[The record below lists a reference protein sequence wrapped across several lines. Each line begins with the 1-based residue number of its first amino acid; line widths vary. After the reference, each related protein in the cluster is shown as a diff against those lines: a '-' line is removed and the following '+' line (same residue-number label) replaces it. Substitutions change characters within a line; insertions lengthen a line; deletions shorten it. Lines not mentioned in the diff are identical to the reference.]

1 MSFADTGSTPT
12 MDWLSESDTSPAT
25 ALPASRA
32 LPWVVLIVD
41 DEPDV
46 HTVTRLAL
54 QGIHFRGR
62 PLELLQA
69 NSAAQARA
77 VMQARTDVALILLDV
92 VMESD
97 DAGLE
102 LTRVIREQ
110 LGNLLVR
117 IVLRTGQSG
126 LVPEQQAIVDYD
138 INDYKSKSELTSR
151 QLFTCVIASLR
162 AYDSLLSL
170 ERSRRGLERVLEASA
185 ELFKITALH
194 DFASGLLHQVG
205 AVLGMGSE
213 GLLFIKHDQSEEL
226 VVLAGTG
233 TFEGAELGSVERLHP
248 QALDSVWQ
256 ALQDKS
262 HHIAPEGMVIY
273 VPGSEHTH
281 YVIYAAPME
290 SLSSQDLQ
298 LLSLFCD
305 RISTAVERLSLF
317 DALRRT
323 QTATVL
329 ALADLA
335 EFRDDTTGH
344 HVMRVQDITNAIM
357 AELLRMGAYTDEL
370 TADLLEHAG
379 LASVLHDVGKVSI
392 PDRIL
397 HKPGPLDAEEM
408 RIMRGHARCGGQIL
422 QKALAMSGGQ
432 GCLLYAMQIA
442 AGHHEHWDGQGY
454 PEGQVG
460 RATPLSARI
469 VAVADVFDALTHER
483 PYKKAWR
490 TDAAL
495 TYLHERRGR
504 QFDPLVVDALCA
516 CLARDTPDWV
526 VVDSPE
532 PLPVP
537 LTEP

>member
-1 MSFADTGSTPT
+1 MTNQQDPNP
-12 MDWLSESDTSPAT
+12 MPQLDWLADAADPAPSSAAES
-25 ALPASRA
+25 RQ

-54 QGIHFRGR
+54 QGIQFRGR
-62 PLELLQA
+62 PLQLLGA
-69 NSAAQARA
+69 NSAAQALALVQERP
-77 VMQARTDVALILLDV
+77 DIALILLDV

-97 DAGLE
+97 DAGLQ
-102 LTRVIREQ
+102 LTRVIRET

-126 LVPEQQAIVDYD
+126 LVPEQQVIVDYD

-170 ERSRRGLERVLEASA
+170 ERSRRGLEKVLEAST
-185 ELFKITALH
+185 ELFKIRALN

-205 AVLGMGSE
+205 AILGVGSE
-213 GLLFIKHDQSEEL
+213 GLLFIKRDQSDEL
-226 VVLAGTG
+226 AVLAGTG
-233 TFEGAELGSVERLHP
+233 AFEAADLGEVHRRHP
-248 QALDSVWQ
+248 VALSAVWR
-256 ALQDKS
+256 ALQEKS
-262 HHIAPEGMVIY
+262 HRVAPDGMVIY
-273 VPGSEHTH
+273 VPGTAESH
-281 YVIYAAPME
+281 YVIYATPGE
-290 SLSSQDLQ
+290 SLAPHDLQ
-298 LLSLFCD
+298 LLTLFCE

-317 DALRRT
+317 EALRRT

-344 HVMRVQDITNAIM
+344 HVMRVQDITDAIM
-357 AELLRMGAYTDEL
+357 AELQRMGAYTDEL
-370 TADLLEHAG
+370 SPEMIEYAG

-408 RIMRGHARCGGQIL
+408 HIMRQHAACGGQIL
-422 QKALAMSGGQ
+422 SKALAMSGGQ
-432 GCLLYAMQIA
+432 GYLLFARQIA

-454 PEGQVG
+454 PEGLSG
-460 RATPLSARI
+460 RAIPLAARI
-469 VAVADVFDALTHER
+469 VAVADVFDALTHDR
-483 PYKKAWR
+483 PYKKAWP
-490 TDAAL
+490 TADALA
-495 TYLHERRGR
+495 YLNERRER
-504 QFDPLVVDALCA
+504 QFDPLVVDALVT
-516 CLARDTPDWV
+516 CLAQGQPTWAPPQRLSAELSTA
-526 VVDSPE
+526 
-532 PLPVP
+532 
-537 LTEP
+537 